1 MKPIRILLADDHP
14 VVRDGLRALLER
26 EADMSIVAEAA
37 DGRETVRLAEEQSP
51 DVVIMDLAMPIMNGI
66 EATRRIVAKSPHT
79 AVVILSM
86 HQDESYVLGSLNAGA
101 KGYLLKDSMRREVI
115 EAVRAVSQ
123 GRSFLTRKVSAM
135 LQEDYISQLRR
146 RGLEDSYELLTDRE
160 REILQLIAEGRANK
174 EVASLLN
181 ISLTTVETHRT
192 HILQKLDLH
201 SVPELI
207 LYAVRK
213 GIIPAHL

>member
-1 MKPIRILLADDHP
+1 MKSIRILLADDHT

-26 EADMSIVAEAA
+26 EPDMTVVAEAA
-37 DGRETVRLAEEQSP
+37 DGRESIQLAKEQSP
-51 DVVIMDLAMPIMNGI
+51 DVVLMDLAMPVMNGM
-66 EATRRIVAKSPHT
+66 EATRRILAANPRT

-101 KGYLLKDSMRREVI
+101 RGYLLKDSMRKEVI
-115 EAVRAVSQ
+115 DAVRAVYQ
-123 GRSFLTRKVSAM
+123 GRSFLTRKVGTM
-135 LQEDYISQLRR
+135 LQEDYVSQLQR

-160 REILQLIAEGRANK
+160 REILQLIAEGRTNK
-174 EVASLLN
+174 EVAAVLN

-192 HILQKLDLH
+192 HILRKLDLH
-201 SVPELI
+201 SIPELI

-213 GIIPAHL
+213 GIIS